1 MKRLQKIGLAHGQ
14 AKPGVIPSSS
24 GVAITAAIISV
35 QYLRSRQWL
44 TKEKRKR
51 KPNRIFNYS

>member
-1 MKRLQKIGLAHGQ
+1 MKRSRSNGQ
-14 AKPGVIPSSS
+14 DRGQVKRLVILLLCA
-24 GVAITAAIISV
+24 VVITADTIGG